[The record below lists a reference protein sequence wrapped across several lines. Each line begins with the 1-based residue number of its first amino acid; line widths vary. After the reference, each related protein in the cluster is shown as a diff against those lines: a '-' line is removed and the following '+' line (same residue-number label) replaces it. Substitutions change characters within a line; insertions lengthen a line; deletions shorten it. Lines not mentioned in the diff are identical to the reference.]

1 MVTKL
6 RFWFLLQ
13 QDVDRPIG
21 GVKQIYTV
29 ASIISELGY
38 SVTIVQGTSNFR
50 PSWFSTTRSN
60 FLTIGNNDFSPQSLD
75 SSTDVVVIPET
86 FLPLLPKLQHLRVV
100 IFNQNMHYL
109 FGEKLDFDP
118 SFVFKAYASPN
129 IVAVLTVSSSDHSFA
144 IDALPIPSTKIH
156 RIFNAIEDDLFS
168 FSASSSKTIAYMP
181 RKNQDHAMVL
191 LNLLKAQPW
200 FNDSGWSFSQIH
212 NKSLSDVSSILRN
225 SSIFLS
231 FGYPEGF
238 GLPLAEAIVSG
249 CYVVGYDGIGGS
261 EISEI
266 CRPYGV
272 FSSIPYRDFHSFL
285 ICIKKAM
292 FEFHSSPQL
301 PARLQAASLLVSS
314 RYSSSAM
321 RQSIMSFLSHIIH

>member
-1 MVTKL
+1 MVTQL

-21 GVKQIYTV
+21 GVKQIYMV

-38 SVTIVQGTSNFR
+38 SVSIVQGTSTFR
-50 PSWFSTTRSN
+50 PSWFPLDKLN
-60 FLTIGNNDFSPQSLD
+60 FSTIGNSEFSVQSLD
-75 SSTDVVVIPET
+75 PNIDVVVIPET
-86 FLPLLPKLQHLRVV
+86 FLPLLPKLEHLRVV

-118 SFVFKAYASPN
+118 SFVLKAYSSSN
-129 IVAVLTVSSSDHSFA
+129 IIAVLTVSSSDHSFA
-144 IDALPIPSTKIH
+144 IDALPVPPSRIH
-156 RIFNAIEDDLFS
+156 RIVNAIEEDLFY

-181 RKNQDHAMVL
+181 RKNPDHAKVL

-200 FNDSGWSFSQIH
+200 FKESGWSFSPIH
-212 NKSLSDVSSILRN
+212 NKSLSEVSSILRN
-225 SSIFLS
+225 SSLFLS

-261 EISEI
+261 EISEL
-266 CRPYGV
+266 CRPYNV
-272 FSSIPYRDFHSFL
+272 FSSIPYRDFHFFL
-285 ICIKKAM
+285 VSIKKAL
-292 FEFHSSPQL
+292 FEFETSPQL
-301 PARLQAASLLVSS
+301 PSRLHAASSLVSA
-314 RYSSSAM
+314 RYSPRAM
-321 RQSIMSFLSHIIH
+321 RQSLKAFLSSAIA